1 MVITLGSF
9 DNLKQELTTV
19 DFSAAGT
26 YREVGTGAHHCLSNT
41 LTLFETGGTDYNH
54 LIEKVLALRYLW
66 FISVKLCIEYLA

>member
-26 YREVGTGAHHCLSNT
+26 YREVGTGAHDCLSNM
-41 LTLFETGGTDYNH
+41 LTLFETGGTDYTH
-54 LIEKVLALRYLW
+54 HIEKVLLVYV
-66 FISVKLCIEYLA
+66 SETMY